1 MQASI
6 VDSAM
11 KWKLKQRKILKQQK
25 MLDLFYSIDLLL
37 TC

>member
-6 VDSAM
+6 VHSAM
-11 KWKLKQRKILKQQK
+11 KWKLKQKKILKRQK